1 MLPEYSQ
8 RRKQQLQQR
17 NETNII
23 LVKNKGGHS
32 SETSLPNTYSVE
44 KHLERPIS
52 QDTDLKEEGL
62 KAVKSEKEL
71 TKIQVTLP
79 TAENNLYEES
89 ATASEARFSADQD
102 TFGDLSS
109 ISGGDF

>member
-1 MLPEYSQ
+1 MLPEGSQ
-8 RRKQQLQQR
+8 RQKQRLQQR
-17 NETNII
+17 NESNII
-23 LVKNKGGHS
+23 LVKNKSGHS

-44 KHLERPIS
+44 KHLEGPLS
-52 QDTDLKEEGL
+52 QGTDLKEEGL

-79 TAENNLYEES
+79 TAENNVYEES
-89 ATASEARFSADQD
+89 ATASDARLSADQD

>member
-8 RRKQQLQQR
+8 RQKQQLQQR

-44 KHLERPIS
+44 EHLERPIS
-52 QDTDLKEEGL
+52 QDTDLKEGL

-89 ATASEARFSADQD
+89 ASASEARLSADQD